1 MKTLKLFLT
10 FIIFFSITNNLLGQS
25 SLVEAP
31 PPTPPNIIVVLSK
44 SALCSICKENENRIM
59 KEALHNVDISKIYIN
74 DLTDSKTISQSEK
87 NIKNL
92 EIVDLIDKKST
103 GVIYFINLDKKK
115 LVSTISFSKPT
126 VDIFRAYE
134 MALKGE

>member
-1 MKTLKLFLT
+1 
-10 FIIFFSITNNLLGQS
+10 
-25 SLVEAP
+25 
-31 PPTPPNIIVVLSK
+31 
-44 SALCSICKENENRIM
+44 M

-87 NIKNL
+87 TIKNL